1 MVFTG
6 EAAIV
11 FSFVTTRGKTYSI
24 AWISHG
30 LDVSVILLTKSF
42 NLWYSGHELICC
54 CCYSLAK
61 LHNSLQLV
69 ECAPTN
75 HSQRVVFSTNHEKN
89 KNQSLWPAVSSLD
102 VFFTTVNTNRCKV
115 SYESSEERPH
125 SIWSF
130 SIIIVKYLITSG
142 CDCAVRLDSARH
154 SGHLMEPASSVLSA
168 AQ

>member
-1 MVFTG
+1 MWKKLYLLPVCFAPVIVMVFTG

-89 KNQSLWPAVSSLD
+89 KNQSLWPAVSRWMCFLQQSIR
-102 VFFTTVNTNRCKV
+102 TAARCLTKV
-115 SYESSEERPH
+115 QRRGH
-125 SIWSF
+125 I
-130 SIIIVKYLITSG
+130 LSG
-142 CDCAVRLDSARH
+142 LF
-154 SGHLMEPASSVLSA
+154 L
-168 AQ
+168 